1 MLRVLALG
9 VIMACGTAGA
19 ALAAPERGSMIDKA
33 LYCTELY
40 LEAARVIS
48 AEGDPIAAR
57 AIRAF
62 SRQWLDKAYDLAGPL
77 SRSEISTIRAGYA
90 IDARRDVASKHYRYQ
105 RCGTY
110 TNTR

>member
-1 MLRVLALG
+1 MLRALALG
-9 VIMACGTAGA
+9 VITAFGLAGA
-19 ALAAPERGSMIDKA
+19 TLAAPERGSMIDKA

-62 SRQWLDKAYDLAGPL
+62 SRQWLDKAHDLAGPL
-77 SRSEISTIRAGYA
+77 SRAEIAAIRARYA
-90 IDARRDVASKHYRYQ
+90 TDARRDVANKHYRYQ

>member
-9 VIMACGTAGA
+9 VIMACGLAGA
-19 ALAAPERGSMIDKA
+19 GLAAPERGSMIDKA

-57 AIRAF
+57 AIRYF
-62 SRQWLDKAYDLAGPL
+62 SKNWLDMAYGLAQGM
-77 SRSEISTIRAGYA
+77 SRHEVNALRPQYVVEAK
-90 IDARRDVASKHYRYQ
+90 RDVATKHYRYQ
-105 RCGTY
+105 RCGSMA
-110 TNTR
+110 NTR